1 MVSHFKLWTDSAQEA
16 RKSLLKSHKK
26 DFDGKMILIQKTK
39 VPKAGK
45 TAAEK
50 KKHASGH
57 LWYLETHKL
66 YSAKKAAAAKNCKPC
81 KK

>member
-16 RKSLLKSHKK
+16 RKALLKSHKK
-26 DFDGKMILIQKTK
+26 DFDGKMILIQKSKT
-39 VPKAGK
+39 PKAGK

-50 KKHASGH
+50 KKHALGH
-57 LWYLETHKL
+57 LWYLEAHKI
-66 YSAKKAAAAKNCKPC
+66 YCSKKAAKAAKDC